1 MGARAQ
7 VIVTEAVADGHLLD
21 GSCSPGLPTFS
32 AMTEDM
38 LMPGPV
44 RLMIAA
50 VALITSVAFF
60 HGPTDADPAWTA
72 RVTIEDDDGLT
83 IGLDGNEF
91 VGQGAQPHLAFAHG

>member
-1 MGARAQ
+1 
-7 VIVTEAVADGHLLD
+7 VIVTEAAADGHLLD
-21 GSCSPGLPTFS
+21 GSRSPGLPTFG

-38 LMPGPV
+38 LMPRPV

-50 VALITSVAFF
+50 VALITSFAFF
-60 HGPTDADPAWTA
+60 HGPTDADPASTA